1 MVILGLTG
9 SIGMGKSHAA
19 QVFRR
24 LGVPVHEAD
33 AAVHRL
39 TAKGGEAVPAVARR
53 FPQAVKAGAV
63 DRQALGAIVFKDA
76 KALADLEAIL
86 HPLVRRQ
93 TRRFLAS
100 MARRRVPL
108 VVLDIPLL
116 FETGGEASCDAV
128 VVVSAPARIQ
138 AARVLARPGMTREK
152 LRAIRAQQMSDRE
165 KRRRA
170 DFVVSTGAGKRETLR
185 RLAAIVRLLQRRE
198 GRHWPPRSQPKFA
211 PARIRHA

>member
-24 LGVPVHEAD
+24 LGVPVHDAD

-39 TAKGGEAVPAVARR
+39 SSKGGAAVPAVARR

-63 DRQALGAIVFKDA
+63 DRRALGAIVFKDA

-86 HPLVRRQ
+86 HPLVRRRA
-93 TRRFLAS
+93 RRFLAA
-100 MARRRVPL
+100 MARRRAPL

-116 FETGGEASCDAV
+116 YETGGESLCDAV
-128 VVVSAPARIQ
+128 VVVSAPARVQ
-138 AARVLARPGMTREK
+138 EARVLARPGMTREK
-152 LRAIRAQQMSDRE
+152 LAAIRAQQMSDAE

-170 DFVVSTGAGKRETLR
+170 DFVVFTGSDKSKTLR
-185 RLAAIVRLLQRRE
+185 RLAAIVRLMCRRK
-198 GRHWPPRSQPKFA
+198 GRRWPPRPQPRFA
-211 PARIRHA
+211 PAKIRHA